1 MAPTYYFLD
10 DEWADA
16 DGHDLVSL
24 ALVDESGE
32 CSFYAERAH
41 LSPKPTEFV
50 QRCVY
55 PLPVRSLL

>member
-10 DEWADA
+10 TEWADA

-32 CSFYAERAH
+32 RSLYAERAH
-41 LSPKPTEFV
+41 
-50 QRCVY
+50 
-55 PLPVRSLL
+55 